1 MPRPKIPPADVRK
14 RVGVRMNADERA
26 RVDALALHWECS
38 FNAAVIRCTDLVAAA
53 VAMAQGD
60 E

>member
-1 MPRPKIPPADVRK
+1 MPRPKMPPAAVRK
-14 RVGVRMNADERA
+14 RVAVKMNADERA

-53 VAMAQGD
+53 VAMAQG
-60 E
+60 EE

>member
-1 MPRPKIPPADVRK
+1 MARPKNPPATVRK
-14 RVGVRMNADERA
+14 QVAVCMNARERA
-26 RVDALALHWECS
+26 RVAALAAHWECS